1 MDPDS
6 QIFYQQLLD
15 FGPGVSYDEGKEKYM
30 IEKRKRDAFEER
42 RMDNVAMLDKTLN
55 FLKNFIETERK
66 NNNNDLSNYLA

>member
-1 MDPDS
+1 MEPDS
-6 QIFYQQLLD
+6 KIFYKQILD

-30 IEKRKRDAFEER
+30 IEKRKRDAAEEL

>member
-30 IEKRKRDAFEER
+30 IEKRKRDAAEEL

-55 FLKNFIETERK
+55 FLKNFIETEKK
-66 NNNNDLSNYLA
+66 NNNNNLSNYLA